1 MNIKEENKEVSVIL
15 ILLIYVLKQTDLE
28 ETFEDLNV
36 AKVIFLNNCNYW
48 IQSSLILCCL
58 GTRKLTSTLKRK
70 SFESSVGKMGCI
82 DTVSGEEVSY
92 LIVGLI

>member
-15 ILLIYVLKQTDLE
+15 ILLIYVLKNTDLE

-48 IQSSLILCCL
+48 I
-58 GTRKLTSTLKRK
+58 
-70 SFESSVGKMGCI
+70 
-82 DTVSGEEVSY
+82 
-92 LIVGLI
+92 